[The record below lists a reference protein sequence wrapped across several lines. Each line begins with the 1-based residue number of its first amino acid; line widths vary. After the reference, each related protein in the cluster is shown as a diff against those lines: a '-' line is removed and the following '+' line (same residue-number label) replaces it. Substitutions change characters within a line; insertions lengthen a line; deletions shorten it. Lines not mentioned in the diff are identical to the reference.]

1 MDTYRPG
8 DDPAMWHHSLNFY
21 YMARP
26 VGGEIV
32 ANTESSTIRWFGRD
46 ELPPID
52 QIAYE
57 NGRQALLAWLAATD
71 IKKDAS
77 SG

>member
-1 MDTYRPG
+1 MDTYKPG

-21 YMARP
+21 YTARP
-26 VGGEIV
+26 VGGAIS
-32 ANTESSTIRWFGRD
+32 ANNESSAIRWFSRD
-46 ELPPID
+46 ALPPIE

-57 NGRQALLAWLAATD
+57 NGQQALLAWLAATD
-71 IKKDAS
+71 IKKEAS